1 LGARRAGIAKQSDQ
15 SAAPDAVPVRT
26 AAAIHSHAEAPS
38 PAAVQRESL
47 GVERRQLTVMFCD
60 LADSTQLDPEDR
72 RVCSTPY
79 QEQVSEAVR
88 RFDGFIAKYM
98 GDGVLVYFGYPHA
111 QRRRAVS
118 VARWRS
124 SMRCRR

>member
-88 RFDGFIAKYM
+88 ASTVSSPSTWATVCWSISAIRMRNDAARF
-98 GDGVLVYFGYPHA
+98 P
-111 QRRRAVS
+111 
-118 VARWRS
+118 
-124 SMRCRR
+124 